1 MATACIIAGFAFLA
15 SCSQDSGVGRNILP
29 TNSLN
34 ANFVDTST
42 VVTSLVLEDSVIT
55 SNSGIYLLGNYT
67 DPIFGPTK
75 ASIYTQFVLPYG
87 DGANPFL
94 ESGFVT
100 TATQKIILDSV
111 VFALPYGSYNN
122 YDYYGTLGPQ
132 TIQVFALKSKTRIVA
147 DSSYYNNAVLPYETL
162 LGEKNVSPQLLSS
175 DTVKYPASTIA
186 YVSGPRFTIKL
197 NRAWGQS
204 WLDTA
209 LSTFTQFI
217 TQNHNPQADTMVLTS
232 AALQRNFPGV
242 YITTA
247 SSMQYPGQG
256 NLWYMDP
263 YLGTAVN
270 GIIFYMRV
278 INTSGTTTDT
288 NYVTTNFW
296 INTSTI
302 TFSHYEHDYS
312 GAVFHGKPN
321 KKDSVYSPNFI
332 YVQAAGGVMTKID
345 FPYIMNWVK
354 KNKIIVNR
362 AEVEIPVDA
371 NEIGSFPPPS
381 QLYLIGIND
390 TSTVAATSTFTLPDE
405 GSAYYGGVY
414 DAFNQQYVFDIALY
428 IQNVLNGKTKDHGLY
443 LVPGTSAITANRFV
457 GYGGK
462 GNGPSTK
469 RLRLKLYFTP
479 LKP

>member
-1 MATACIIAGFAFLA
+1 MATACSIAGFAFLA
-15 SCSQDSGVGRNILP
+15 SCSQDSGIGRNVLP
-29 TNSLN
+29 SNTLQAS
-34 ANFVDTST
+34 FVDTST

-55 SNSGIYLLGNYT
+55 SNSSIYLLGNYT
-67 DPIFGPTK
+67 DPVFGPTK
-75 ASIYTQFVLPYG
+75 ASIYTQFILPYG

-100 TATQKIILDSV
+100 TATQKVILDSV
-111 VFALPYGSYNN
+111 VFAMPYGSYNN
-122 YDYYGTLGPQ
+122 YNYYGTLGPQ
-132 TIQVFALKSKTRIVA
+132 TIQVYALKPKTRLVA
-147 DSSYYNNAVLPYETL
+147 DSSYYNNAVLPYGTL
-162 LGEKNVSPQLLSS
+162 LGEKNVVPQLLSS
-175 DTVKYPASTIA
+175 DTVRYPANTIA

-197 NRAWGQS
+197 NKAWGQS

-209 LSTFTQFI
+209 LSTFSWNLN
-217 TQNHNPQADTMVLTS
+217 NHPQSDTMVLTS

-242 YITTA
+242 YITTPN
-247 SSMQYPGQG
+247 SMQFPGQG

-263 YLGTAVN
+263 YSGTAVN
-270 GIIFYMRV
+270 GIIFYIRV
-278 INTSGTTTDT
+278 INPTDT
-288 NYVTTNFW
+288 NYITTNFW
-296 INTSTI
+296 INSGTV
-302 TFSHYEHDYS
+302 TFNHYDHDYS
-312 GAVFHGKPN
+312 GTVFHGKPN

-332 YVQAAGGVMTKID
+332 YVQAAGGVMAKID

-362 AEVEIPVDA
+362 AEVEIPIDA
-371 NEIGSFPPPS
+371 ADIGGFAPPD

-405 GSAYYGGVY
+405 GSANYGGVY
-414 DAFNQQYVFDIALY
+414 DAFNQQYIFDIALY

-443 LVPGTSAITANRFV
+443 LVPGSSSITANRFV

-469 RLRLKLYFTP
+469 RLRLKLYYTP